1 MGKKVLVIDD
11 DSSILEAISL
21 ILEDAGYAVATS
33 IKGEETYTKVS
44 DFEPDVII
52 LDVLMSGSDGRIICK
67 RLKATDETKHIP
79 IIMISAHPS
88 AKDSVMECGA
98 DSFLPKPFE
107 VKALLSMIKKYS

>member
-1 MGKKVLVIDD
+1 MGKKILVIDD

-21 ILEDAGYAVATS
+21 ILEDAGYTVATS

-67 RLKATDETKHIP
+67 RLKAADETKHIP